1 MVYAENNYIYVAVS
15 KQIQIYNA
23 RTMICQ
29 KIINNFYTDV
39 IGIERVEYGILV
51 YGVD

>member
-1 MVYAENNYIYVAVS
+1 MVYTENNYIYVAVS

-23 RTMICQ
+23 STRICS

-39 IGIERVEYGILV
+39 IGIERIEYGILF
-51 YGVD
+51 YGID